1 MNVKVNNM
9 PKENK
14 FVSEKQR
21 KWYNTT
27 DQNFWDTEKYCGI
40 PERERNPGHPA
51 NPPLPI
57 AHEEIDRPEDID
69 RRRPVNP
76 HEDLDKAYDRVE
88 FQMHDA
94 LMTFEQFAKQ
104 SGNHLLAELADEMIA
119 KFNMIAYKTI
129 VGSVGKSEEWWDSL
143 KAAGAVNTATPG
155 IYNQSIRQPQEEEEE
170 EYEIIPDEMDF
181 WRD

>member
-9 PKENK
+9 TKENK
-14 FVSEKQR
+14 FENEK
-21 KWYNTT
+21 K
-27 DQNFWDTEKYCGI
+27 FCGI

-57 AHEEIDRPEDID
+57 AHNGVDRPEHID

-76 HEDLDKAYDRVE
+76 YEDLDKAYDRVE

-104 SGNHLLAELADEMIA
+104 SGNRLLAELANETID
-119 KFNMIAYKTI
+119 KFNTI
-129 VGSVGKSEEWWDSL
+129 VSTVGKSEEWWDSL

-170 EYEIIPDEMDF
+170 EYEIIPEEADF